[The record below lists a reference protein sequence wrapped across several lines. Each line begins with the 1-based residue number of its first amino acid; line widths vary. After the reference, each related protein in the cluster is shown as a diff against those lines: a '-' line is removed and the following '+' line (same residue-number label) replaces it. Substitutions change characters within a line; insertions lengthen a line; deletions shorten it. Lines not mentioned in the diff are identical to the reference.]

1 MDKSKQ
7 VVKQTLVE
15 EGTELKGTL
24 KSTCQV
30 VVNGAIDGQIEAPAL
45 TITGTG
51 SVLGSVKAQKLRSEG
66 TLAGDIDADDVYLA
80 GTVGSNTMIRA
91 RKLEVKLA
99 PERGKLAV
107 TFGECIIDV
116 GDDPA
121 VVKEPLPEPVKVA
134 PLPPP
139 PAEESVPVA
148 AEGTGRSL
156 ASGDEPSWSEPP
168 PGQRKNSERRDSQAP
183 PA

>member
-7 VVKQTLVE
+7 LLKQTLVE

-121 VVKEPLPEPVKVA
+121 VVKEPLPELVKAAPVVAAPADEPA
-134 PLPPP
+134 PLAAA
-139 PAEESVPVA
+139 PAAV
-148 AEGTGRSL
+148 
-156 ASGDEPSWSEPP
+156 DEPSWSEPP
-168 PGQRKNSERRDSQAP
+168 AAQRKNSERRDSQAP